1 MTTRVRIT
9 RRKGETRRR
18 MGSPMS
24 YVDCLVEAMD
34 MDDATQLGLRY
45 VEDTRPSDVRWL
57 NFQWIET
64 AKIKLPIEVS

>member
-1 MTTRVRIT
+1 
-9 RRKGETRRR
+9 